1 MHACAYC
8 GTGIHNLM
16 SINDGAHVCV
26 SNICRCAYAQMP
38 SRITHTDMSR
48 IAPKRTDSNKD
59 VIVNAIYTLFADMR
73 TLCWCLLVDSLE
85 ARAKTS

>member
-1 MHACAYC
+1 
-8 GTGIHNLM
+8 
-16 SINDGAHVCV
+16 
-26 SNICRCAYAQMP
+26 MP

-73 TLCWCLLVDSLE
+73 TLCWCHLVDSLE